1 MDEKTFRWMLNEDQ
15 MATEKLSDGIR
26 LFAHDLNKLR
36 TMVQQRLAKRRKR
49 GPKAGGCAAPLPRP
63 SGAGGRECSGYR
75 GHLGHWLGRRSASE

>member
-36 TMVQQRLAKRRKR
+36 TIGAAAAGESGLRYERGCCALVAPFGIAALIDARRRLD
-49 GPKAGGCAAPLPRP
+49 
-63 SGAGGRECSGYR
+63 GAMS
-75 GHLGHWLGRRSASE
+75 